1 MLESYF
7 RNLVAAKHLP
17 DPLVAQLRRFT
28 TSLVERGYADC
39 TVRQKLQLL
48 TNFGQW
54 LGRNNF
60 AVTRLDEQLVEAF
73 LKRKRRVHRG
83 DLKTLQ
89 QFLDHLRMHNVVPTR
104 SVACDRPPWAG
115 ILPLFFNLS
124 SPIACFAND
133 KRARIRSRDTAIA
146 SACFC
151 SLPKNDS
158 AKCPPRSGSK
168 TSMLPLLASS
178 SITWKALAKIAHAP
192 GMPGWV
198 PSTLSSDT
206 WL

>member
-1 MLESYF
+1 MLESSF
-7 RNLVAAKHLP
+7 RNLVAAKYLP
-17 DPLVAQLRRFT
+17 DLLVAQLRRFT
-28 TSLVERGYADC
+28 TSLIERGYADC

-104 SVACDRPPWAG
+104 SVAVYA
-115 ILPLFFNLS
+115 F
-124 SPIACFAND
+124 
-133 KRARIRSRDTAIA
+133 
-146 SACFC
+146 
-151 SLPKNDS
+151 
-158 AKCPPRSGSK
+158 
-168 TSMLPLLASS
+168 
-178 SITWKALAKIAHAP
+178 
-192 GMPGWV
+192 
-198 PSTLSSDT
+198 PS
-206 WL
+206 

>member
-60 AVTRLDEQLVEAF
+60 AVTRLDEQLV
-73 LKRKRRVHRG
+73 
-83 DLKTLQ
+83 
-89 QFLDHLRMHNVVPTR
+89 
-104 SVACDRPPWAG
+104 
-115 ILPLFFNLS
+115 
-124 SPIACFAND
+124 
-133 KRARIRSRDTAIA
+133 
-146 SACFC
+146 
-151 SLPKNDS
+151 
-158 AKCPPRSGSK
+158 
-168 TSMLPLLASS
+168 
-178 SITWKALAKIAHAP
+178 
-192 GMPGWV
+192 
-198 PSTLSSDT
+198 
-206 WL
+206 